1 MRVFERYPKESG
13 RDYAF
18 RILRENIISLDLA
31 PGSMLSEKELA
42 AEMGLSRTPVREA
55 LIELTRGG
63 VVEVFSPAGKC
74 CSLD

>member
-31 PGSMLSEKELA
+31 P
-42 AEMGLSRTPVREA
+42 
-55 LIELTRGG
+55 
-63 VVEVFSPAGKC
+63 EVC
-74 CSLD
+74 